1 LGIGN
6 FFINPKPGDD
16 VVKPAAKHNGEFGT
30 QAGKFPKPRVGG
42 LRNGVGRNL
51 HVSILP
57 ESSDVQRN
65 ISI

>member
-1 LGIGN
+1 
-6 FFINPKPGDD
+6 
-16 VVKPAAKHNGEFGT
+16 
-30 QAGKFPKPRVGG
+30 